1 MSTQDA
7 LHHVGFTVGDLDR
20 SVAFYSLLLGAVP
33 FLHRVYDEP
42 FIAEM
47 IGYEDAVRGCAM
59 FRIPRSGVTLELIQY
74 HVPPGQGAGLET
86 YRLGN
91 AHLCLVVDDLDSE
104 YGRLLPHEVAF
115 RSPPVVVPA
124 DVDDPAAG
132 GKALYLRDPDGITVE
147 LIQLPL

>member
-1 MSTQDA
+1 MSGDDA

-20 SVAFYSLLLGAVP
+20 SVAFYSLLLGAEP

-47 IGYEDAVRGCAM
+47 IGYDGAVLGCAM

-74 HVPPGQGAGLET
+74 HVPPGQGADMET

-91 AHLCLVVDDLDSE
+91 AHLCLVVDDLDAE
-104 YGRLLPHEVAF
+104 YRRAPREPC
-115 RSPPVVVPA
+115 R
-124 DVDDPAAG
+124 
-132 GKALYLRDPDGITVE
+132 
-147 LIQLPL
+147 LPLATGRRPGRRRRPGGRREGALPPRP